1 MGHCPFEELGDLAGC
16 LAEIRAWPGVREPR
30 PGVFY
35 VKRTPFLHFHIDG
48 DGRRWADAR
57 NGETWREGIGV
68 PRRATTDGRQR
79 FVRAVAR
86 CYRATARLMGV

>member
-1 MGHCPFEELGDLAGC
+1 MGHCPFEELGDLVGC
-16 LAEIRAWPGVREPR
+16 LDQIRAWPGIREEK

-35 VKRTPFLHFHIDG
+35 VKRTPFLHFHVDR

-57 NGETWREGIGV
+57 NGETWREGIDA
-68 PRRATTDGRQR
+68 PRRASTAERQR
-79 FVRAVAR
+79 FVRAVER